1 MWTNIPASTSNS
13 RHEEAKSSRE
23 GEKGPRFTRRATLAG
38 MADGFGLCALSAMLH
53 QDSAL
58 AGTSP
63 ADSTSAGT
71 SPADSTSAGTLPV
84 GTAEPTSSR
93 LRTHHPATATSVIE
107 IFCPGGLSHVD
118 TWDYRPEL
126 ERLHGQAFDAELG
139 KQTFAGIAG
148 SYAKSFW
155 RFRQHGE
162 SGRWL
167 SSLFPQMAQHV
178 DEIAFIHSMQNK
190 SALHGPAMFMM
201 NSGFIRP
208 GFPCMGAW
216 VTYGLGCETDNL
228 PSFVVLP
235 DVRGLPPGGSLNWN
249 AGFLPAV
256 HQGTVID
263 AAEGR
268 QPVANLFPPAE
279 AVNADG
285 QHGRQFLA
293 MLNRRHAELRP
304 QDSLLEAR
312 IASYELA
319 AKLQLHAPEA
329 ADLSKETQ
337 TIQSLYGLTD
347 EDVGPF
353 GRQCLL
359 ARRLVE
365 RGVRFVQIF
374 CGAEN
379 TSSKKIRPN
388 WDSHEDIVR
397 DHGYWGRILD
407 TGVHALLSDLKQRGL
422 LESTLVICTSEF
434 GRQPFMQ
441 GKQRGRDH
449 NPGAFTAWMA
459 GGGIRGGTSYGSS
472 DAAGFQAAENPCW
485 SYDLH
490 ATALHLLGLDH
501 ERLSYY
507 HNGIQRRLTDVHGH
521 VIPEIVQSTHHAPP

>member
-1 MWTNIPASTSNS
+1 MARHTDLYHATS
-13 RHEEAKSSRE
+13 
-23 GEKGPRFTRRATLAG
+23 RRRLLQG
-38 MADGFGLCALSAMLH
+38 IGDGLGIAALMAMLH
-53 QDSAL
+53 QETA
-58 AGTSP
+58 
-63 ADSTSAGT
+63 SAGPVE
-71 SPADSTSAGTLPV
+71 SGSRAESARP
-84 GTAEPTSSR
+84 
-93 LRTHHPATATSVIE
+93 HHPATATSVIE
-107 IFCPGGLSHVD
+107 IFCPGGMSHVD

-126 ERLHGQAFDAELG
+126 EKAHGTSFDAELG
-139 KQTFAGIAG
+139 KQTFAGVAG
-148 SYAKSFW
+148 EYAKSFW

-167 SSLFPQMAQHV
+167 SDLFPLMSRHV
-178 DEIAFIHSMQNK
+178 DEMAFIYSMQNK

-208 GFPCMGAW
+208 GFPCMGSW
-216 VTYGLGCETDNL
+216 VTYGLGSEADNL

-235 DVRGLPPGGSLNWN
+235 DMRGLPPGGVLNWG

-256 HQGTVID
+256 HQGTVIET
-263 AAEGR
+263 AANKD
-268 QPVANLFPPAE
+268 PIADLFR
-279 AVNADG
+279 ADG
-285 QHGRQFLA
+285 RGEDDAERDFLQL
-293 MLNRRHAELRP
+293 MNRRHAMERP
-304 QDSLLEAR
+304 GDSLLEAR

-319 AKLQLHAPEA
+319 AKLQMSAPEA
-329 ADLSKETQ
+329 VDLSRETKS
-337 TIQSLYGLTD
+337 IQELYALHD

-359 ARRLVE
+359 ARRMAE

-379 TSSKKIRPN
+379 TGAKKIRPN

-407 TGVHALLSDLKQRGL
+407 TGTHALLTDLKSRGL
-422 LESTLVICTSEF
+422 LDSTLVFCTSEF

-441 GKQRGRDH
+441 GKQKGRDH
-449 NPGAFTAWMA
+449 NPGVFTTWLA
-459 GGGIRGGTSYGSS
+459 GGGIKGGTSYGTS
-472 DAAGFQAAENPCW
+472 DDVGFKAAENPTY

-521 VIPEIVQSTHHAPP
+521 VIRDIIG